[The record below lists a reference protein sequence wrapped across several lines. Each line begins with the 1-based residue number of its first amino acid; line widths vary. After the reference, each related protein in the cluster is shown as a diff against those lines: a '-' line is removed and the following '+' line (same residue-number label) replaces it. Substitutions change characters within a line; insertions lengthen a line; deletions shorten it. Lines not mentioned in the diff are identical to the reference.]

1 MFVKH
6 LQEYLDKFTDGK
18 KGNAVSNATIYMQ
31 VGGHL
36 EEIRRI
42 EVQESNIIGQ
52 QSVRV
57 VLKPAD
63 SKVIIAPTNP
73 EQKALVTLKP
83 ERKLYAKIKKSI
95 PQISWIRLEN
105 LSLSGTPDLLG
116 YNDSGTFFTVEL
128 KVTKSNKIR
137 FSPHQIAFHVKHP
150 RNSFILVE
158 ALDPRSAKHVQY
170 YLFPGSGIKALDAWG
185 LELEAWCLG
194 LDACH
199 SFFQKLGA

>member
-6 LQEYLDKFTDGK
+6 LQEYLDQFTNGK

-52 QSVRV
+52 NSIRV
-57 VLKPAD
+57 VLKPER
-63 SKVIIAPTNP
+63 SRLIIAPTTP
-73 EQKALVTLKP
+73 EQKALVTLKA
-83 ERKLYAKIKKSI
+83 ERKLYEKLKRNCNK
-95 PQISWIRLEN
+95 ISWIRLEN

-116 YNDSGTFFTVEL
+116 YNNSGTFFTVEL
-128 KVTKSNKIR
+128 KVTKSNKVR

-150 RNSFILVE
+150 QNSFILVE
-158 ALDPRSAKHVQY
+158 HLGQRSVK
-170 YLFPGSGIKALDAWG
+170 LFPGSGIKALDAWG